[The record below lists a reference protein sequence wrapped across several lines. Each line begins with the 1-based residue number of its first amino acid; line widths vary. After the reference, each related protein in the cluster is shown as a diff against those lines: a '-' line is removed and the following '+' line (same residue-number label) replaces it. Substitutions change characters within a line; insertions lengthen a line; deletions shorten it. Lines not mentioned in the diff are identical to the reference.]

1 MSDHV
6 DRQFLPPC
14 SFLRAIRSERKEYA
28 NQCLK
33 RKIRDCWQSTDH
45 VSCRFIFF
53 LSVVV
58 NLFRIL
64 SIGSQLYF
72 SPFVASQLIP
82 FRPPGN
88 CGHFHSVQGSLN
100 YSDLFW
106 AIYWS
111 PTAFGKHIKSQEHP
125 LLTSAVCGRKRMSEL
140 FGVYLLHVKS
150 HAQKVNF
157 SP

>member
-6 DRQFLPPC
+6 DRQFLPAAG

-72 SPFVASQLIP
+72 SPFVASQLTP

-88 CGHFHSVQGSLN
+88 CGHFHFSL
-100 YSDLFW
+100 
-106 AIYWS
+106 
-111 PTAFGKHIKSQEHP
+111 G
-125 LLTSAVCGRKRMSEL
+125 
-140 FGVYLLHVKS
+140 
-150 HAQKVNF
+150 
-157 SP
+157 